1 MAVKAKIIGKLSL
14 ILLALSFS
22 LTLLRVLA
30 SFSNLPAP
38 PAFMMLITSTIF
50 AATLLSSLT
59 SLGCG
64 GGILLLTLSTIIGL
78 TMEFLGVLYG
88 FPFGKY
94 SYSRRVKPMILGLVP
109 LNVPL
114 FWFVITYSSASIT
127 NIVLK
132 PKKRARWKALA
143 SLLDGLC
150 ATSWDLIMD
159 PVQVNI
165 MHSWTWEAGGSFYG
179 VPATNFLGWIMVVW
193 LITFIFRMV
202 YHGRWRHTDV
212 PLLIYLQLWF
222 ATVAAA
228 LVGGDPEYIPA
239 SIAMII
245 FTLLYVARRSQKFEW

>member
-1 MAVKAKIIGKLSL
+1 MPTVKAKITRKLSL
-14 ILLALSFS
+14 ILLALSFT

-30 SFSNLPAP
+30 SFTNLPVP
-38 PAFMMLITSTIF
+38 PAFMILVTSTIF
-50 AATLLSSLT
+50 IAALLSSIE
-59 SLGCG
+59 SLGYDG
-64 GGILLLTLSTIIGL
+64 AILLLTLSSIIGL
-78 TMEFLGVLYG
+78 LMEFLGVLYG

-94 SYSRRVKPMILGLVP
+94 SYSGRAKPMILGLVP
-109 LNVPL
+109 LNIPL

-132 PKKRARWKALA
+132 PKSGTKWKAAA

-150 ATSWDLIMD
+150 ATAWDLIMD

-179 VPATNFLGWIMVVW
+179 VPVTNFIGWILVVW
-193 LITFIFRMV
+193 LITFVFRTV
-202 YHGRWRHTDV
+202 YHGRWRRTDV

-228 LVGGDPEYIPA
+228 LVGGHPEYVPA

-245 FTLLYVARRSQKFEW
+245 FTLLYVARRKPKHI